1 MKSKYFIYW
10 LLSGI
15 LFLQCSHLFA
25 QYENNDGVY
34 LKLVKEYTLNPDGS
48 MDYRVQK
55 KLKLQ
60 TYRAF
65 NSLYG
70 ETFIVYNP
78 KKQKLKINEAYTIM
92 ADGKKVT
99 EPDNALNEVLP
110 GFSTSAPAYNH
121 LREMVITHTGLERN
135 AVVNLDYTIHTNK
148 GYYPALMG
156 NELLAEA
163 EPVKELTII
172 VKIPAKKTIL
182 DIRYSIFNDRA
193 SSIEHRIS
201 VNSSSK
207 PIITTEG
214 SFKVYTWT
222 LKDIPAISAE
232 EFQVSGYE
240 FYPRLIFSTSDD
252 RENLYNEFLAQP
264 AFRYEANEEMASAVA
279 SIIADNKETTGIILK
294 LQEKV
299 VNEVRLWPVPLLYAG
314 FKCRT
319 ATETWNS
326 NGGTIVEKAVLL
338 IALLKAANIPAKPAL
353 VIRTSLYNEKIGT
366 LLDIGD
372 ILVRTDLKGSG
383 SLYLSVNSLNPQNM
397 KYGLPGK
404 TIVMPDPGRRPEV
417 INAEEYTNKL
427 LLKAEFSL
435 DEKNQLEGA
444 LAATFDNNFNP
455 WLTLL
460 RDENKVKSYV
470 SGGVGSADLKE
481 LKTSNIAQDESFV
494 IFTVNKEKPFHK
506 DTNLYT
512 WALPTLNNGI
522 ESWDIHIL
530 PKERTTSLEIPSEAE
545 EKYEITL
552 HVPAGL
558 KLFSPDKKT
567 EVSNK
572 AGSFLFEIKK
582 GDDKIL
588 VTKSIKLTERVI
600 KPEDYPS
607 FKVLMDHWNI
617 DRYREIIFT
626 R

>member
-1 MKSKYFIYW
+1 MKSKYFFHC

-15 LFLQCSHLFA
+15 LFLLSMHLSA
-25 QYENNDGVY
+25 QYENNDAVY
-34 LKLVKEYTLNPDGS
+34 LKLNKVYTLNSDGS

-70 ETFIVYNP
+70 ETFITYNP
-78 KKQKLKINEAYTIM
+78 QEQKLKINEAYTIM
-92 ADGKKVT
+92 ADGKKVP
-99 EPDNALNEVLP
+99 EPENALNEVLP
-110 GFSTSAPAYNH
+110 GFCTSAPAYNH

-135 AVVNLDYTIHTNK
+135 AVINLDYSIHSNK

-156 NELLAEA
+156 NEVLSET
-163 EPVKELTII
+163 EPVQELSI
-172 VKIPAKKTIL
+172 VIKVPSKPIFNV
-182 DIRYSIFNDRA
+182 RYSMFGYRV
-193 SSIEHRIS
+193 SSIEHRAS
-201 VNSSSK
+201 DNSK
-207 PIITTEG
+207 VQPVITTEG
-214 SFKVYTWT
+214 PFKVYTWN

-264 AFRYEANEEMASAVA
+264 AFRYEVSDDMASELSFIVA
-279 SIIADNKETTGIILK
+279 NNKETLDIILK

-299 VNEVRLWPVPLLYAG
+299 VNEHRLWPVPLRYAG

-326 NGGTIVEKAVLL
+326 NGGTLAEKAVLL
-338 IALLKAANIPAKPAL
+338 IALLKAANIPAEPAL
-353 VIRTSLYNEKIGT
+353 VIPTTFYDEKIGT
-366 LLDIGD
+366 LLDIED
-372 ILVRTDLKGSG
+372 ILVRTDLKESG

-397 KYGLPGK
+397 KYALPGK

-417 INAEEYTNKL
+417 INADEYTNKL

-460 RDENKVKSYV
+460 RDKNKVKSFI
-470 SGGVGSADLKE
+470 SGGIAYNDLKE
-481 LKTSNIAQDESFV
+481 MKTANIAQDESFV
-494 IFTVNKEKPFHK
+494 IFTVNKENPFHK
-506 DTNLYT
+506 DTNFYT
-512 WALPTLNNGI
+512 WALPYFNNGI
-522 ESWDIHIL
+522 ESWDIQLL

-567 EVSNK
+567 EISNK

-582 GDDKIL
+582 DNNKIL
-588 VTKSIKLTERVI
+588 VTKSIKLTKGLI

-607 FKVLMDHWNI
+607 FKALMDHWNS

-626 R
+626 Q